1 MSMNGLKQFIT
12 TVRQSKDSSDES
24 KKIDKELKHIY
35 EQFRNYTKVS
45 SSTRLSN
52 YHRRKYI
59 CKLMYIQLSGYDIL
73 PEDMKNTESLVRL
86 GIEQCLIL
94 LNAQLSNYTDD
105 SNKDEGIAD
114 DVTSN
119 LKELKND
126 RDIGF
131 LGLKDLYN
139 EHISIHDF
147 ESIVNSV
154 LIDISST
161 IVLKNEKNK
170 NVMESLW
177 IIVGIGLQSVSEL
190 IIWVKNLSIKEP
202 FLREFVSSVFELIH
216 LESMKVPEFVST
228 RAMLCIAQLFKLDHP
243 RDLKNEVLTWDNLA
257 FVGKTLA
264 KKGLKDTNMLISLCT
279 LLERWVVF
287 DWEGIKS
294 LEGLLITKLTEV
306 SEIVRSIE
314 FENNKNNIQSF
325 DWVLQYGHTII
336 ALFNVL
342 SHITTVAHGMG
353 AATRPDL
360 KNTVDKII
368 SNCVGNKA
376 KLLTDNTTDN
386 TQNQLIVTSVLF
398 AALNL
403 YINDV
408 NNDGKLDPGDV
419 STVMEALVTF
429 LQFNNDA
436 NVRISCLKKLILV
449 MEKSSDYGY
458 GRKVLLAEATIWR
471 KFMHEKD
478 LYVCKLTVRVLI
490 LATDKDI
497 RASDAIALHQ
507 IKDVMAI
514 LMYYLQKCENTERG
528 TVLSSIL
535 TILDNYKDT
544 GIIQDV
550 SRKLLKIFV
559 LIGNCDDE
567 AWAKVYELIIFTTK
581 TSDKN
586 HLDLAQVAIDF
597 IVKSLSIGCC
607 ENFIKLSCLVFRHN
621 CEYWG
626 LGDLDAQLS
635 LLIDKY
641 ENSTLFTKL
650 LILDTMDAYYDVVT
664 DVKLKRII
672 KLAFEQEMQ
681 CNNIEIKQR
690 AHEYY
695 TIIKLDLA
703 LDKKV
708 GLSNFE
714 TLPPLTISSK
724 SSSSLPLPS
733 PLILP
738 SDLSDKWEEG
748 YIRLLWFDQGI
759 LYDSAN
765 IRITFRV
772 KRDKKL
778 SQIDF
783 NYKLKT
789 ENTEGFESKIVEANG
804 AQDLYD
810 LEVAESKTSLANESK
825 NGTLTVRCSIKKMY
839 PENKEPVIQ
848 FKIPSTKEEINLR
861 LSLAMKLLH
870 TSEGNPMSIQTF
882 QSRWNQIGQFMPEKG
897 SYKLDISTTS
907 SSTGD
912 NVTHMVELIVRSMR
926 KMNFEVITAEGGTSR
941 EGEEGF
947 VITCASILGLE
958 DHPVGCLAVLTAFS
972 VEVRCTDVGIVEGMC
987 KRIAAVLRNI
997 N

>member
-24 KKIDKELKHIY
+24 NKIDKELKHIY
-35 EQFRNYTKVS
+35 EQFHNCAKVS

-73 PEDMKNTESLVRL
+73 PADKKDKDGLVRL
-86 GIEQCLIL
+86 GVEQCLIL

-105 SNKDEGIAD
+105 SNKDEGVVEDID
-114 DVTSN
+114 LN

-131 LGLKDLYN
+131 LGLKSLYN
-139 EHISIHDF
+139 EHITVHDL

-190 IIWVKNLSIKEP
+190 IIWVKNLSITEP
-202 FLREFVSSVFELIH
+202 FMSEFVSSVFELIH

-228 RAMLCIAQLFKLDHP
+228 RAMLCIAQLFKLYHTG
-243 RDLKNEVLTWDNLA
+243 DLKKEVLTWDNLA
-257 FVGKTLA
+257 FVGKTLSQSN
-264 KKGLKDTNMLISLCT
+264 LNDTSIIISLCT
-279 LLERWVVF
+279 LLEKWVVF

-306 SEIVRSIE
+306 SEILNSIE
-314 FENNKNNIQSF
+314 FENTKNNTQNS
-325 DWVLQYGHTII
+325 DWILQYGYMII
-336 ALFNVL
+336 SLFNVL
-342 SHITTVAHGMG
+342 SHITTVAHGTG
-353 AATRPDL
+353 VATRPDL

-368 SNCVGNKA
+368 SNCVNTKA
-376 KLLTDNTTDN
+376 KLLTDNATN
-386 TQNQLIVTSVLF
+386 NAQNQLIVASVLF
-398 AALNL
+398 AALDL

-408 NNDGKLDPGDV
+408 NDAGNLDRSDV

-429 LQFNNDA
+429 LQFNNDV
-436 NVRISCLKKLILV
+436 NVKISCLKKLILV
-449 MEKSSDYGY
+449 MEKTSDYGF
-458 GRKVLLAEATIWR
+458 GRKILLVESAMWR
-471 KFMHEKD
+471 KFMHDKD
-478 LYVCKLTVRVLI
+478 LFVCKLTARVLI
-490 LATDKDI
+490 LATDRNI
-497 RASDAIALHQ
+497 RASDDIALNQ
-507 IKDVMAI
+507 MKDVLAL

-528 TVLSSIL
+528 IVLSDIL
-535 TILDNYKDT
+535 TILDDYKET

-550 SRKLLKIFV
+550 SRKILKIFV

-567 AWAKVYELIIFTTK
+567 AWAKIYELIIFSTT
-581 TSDKN
+581 TSDRKK
-586 HLDLAQVAIDF
+586 LDLAQVAIDF

-607 ENFIKLSCLVFRHN
+607 ENFIKLSCLVFTHN
-621 CEYWG
+621 CTYWN
-626 LGDLDAQLS
+626 LGDMDAQLS

-650 LILDTMDAYYDVVT
+650 LILDTMDAYYDIVK
-664 DVKLKRII
+664 DAKLKGII
-672 KLAFEQEMQ
+672 KLAFQQEMQ
-681 CNNIEIKQR
+681 SNNIEIKQR
-690 AHEYY
+690 AHEYF
-695 TIIKLDLA
+695 TIIKLDLS
-703 LDKKV
+703 LNKKIS
-708 GLSNFE
+708 LSNFE
-714 TLPPLTISSK
+714 TLPPLATSDSSL
-724 SSSSLPLPS
+724 LPLPLTS
-733 PLILP
+733 PSLP
-738 SDLSDKWEEG
+738 ALSEKWEEG
-748 YIRLLWFDQGI
+748 YIRLLRFDQGI

-772 KRDKKL
+772 KRDKKF

-783 NYKLKT
+783 NYKLKIK
-789 ENTEGFESKIVEANG
+789 NTEGFGSKIVEANG
-804 AQDLYD
+804 SQDFYSI
-810 LEVAESKTSLANESK
+810 EVAESKPGLVNESE
-825 NGTLTVRCSIKKMY
+825 NGTITVRFSIKRMY
-839 PENKEPVIQ
+839 PENKEPVLQ
-848 FKIPSTKEEINLR
+848 FRIPSAGEEINLR

-870 TSEGNPMSIQTF
+870 ISEGNPMSIQTF

-897 SYKLDISTTS
+897 CYKLDISTTT
-907 SSTGD
+907 SSTTSD
-912 NVTHMVELIVRSMR
+912 NVTHIVELITRCMK
-926 KMNFEVITAEGGTSR
+926 KMNFEVVSAEGGTNV
-941 EGEEGF
+941 GQEGF
-947 VITCASILGLE
+947 VVTCASILTLE
-958 DHPVGCLAVLTAFS
+958 DHPVGCLVVLTASS

-987 KRIAAVLRNI
+987 ERIAAVLGNI